1 LDTLLLL
8 QLQVSSR
15 RDGWD
20 VVKTE
25 WRFST
30 PKGFILCKVQQ
41 DALAR
46 SVTLECMAE
55 PIAKATFNLAAT
67 QPLTADNY
75 CRCGT
80 LLAVLIKT
88 TLSIY

>member
-1 LDTLLLL
+1 MDGMWSKRSGASALL
-8 QLQVSSR
+8 
-15 RDGWD
+15 
-20 VVKTE
+20 KA
-25 WRFST
+25 
-30 PKGFILCKVQQ
+30 LCKVQQ